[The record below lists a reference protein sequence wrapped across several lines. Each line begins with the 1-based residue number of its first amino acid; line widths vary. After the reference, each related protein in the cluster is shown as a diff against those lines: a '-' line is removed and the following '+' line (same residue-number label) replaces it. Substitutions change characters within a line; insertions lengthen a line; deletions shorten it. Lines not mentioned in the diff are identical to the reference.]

1 MTTRSAKC
9 RGFCEAEEKSK
20 AISFIVEVSPEL
32 FQEMCSDSHAANILY
47 DEMDDCF
54 TALERAFGDGRD
66 VHLRRGVF
74 RITEGAL

>member
-1 MTTRSAKC
+1 MAD
-9 RGFCEAEEKSK
+9 ESK

-32 FQEMCSDSHAANILY
+32 FQKMCSDEHVTDILY

-54 TALERAFGDGRD
+54 TTLEGAFGDGRD
-66 VHLRRGVF
+66 IHLRRGVF

>member
-1 MTTRSAKC
+1 MAD
-9 RGFCEAEEKSK
+9 EYK

-32 FQEMCSDSHAANILY
+32 FQELCSDEHVTNILY

-54 TALERAFGDGRD
+54 STLEKTFGDGRD
-66 VHLRRGVF
+66 IHLRRGVF